1 MLGAWLGR
9 APCRIDYVMVF
20 LEKIVNRPLKN
31 HVRYAKMRKWPLK
44 SAVRYAKTQNR
55 LSPLSSHMTFD
66 APKCN
71 TYATFFW
78 RLHSLWAP
86 SDLFFAQIDF
96 PFDLWC
102 SGPCGPRGPIG
113 YMESRSEPGYTRPS
127 HEDGTFT
134 TGKLP
139 QTIYSIYSIYSIY
152 IVYIVYIVYSI
163 YSIYSLYSI

>member
-9 APCRIDYVMVF
+9 APCRIDY
-20 LEKIVNRPLKN
+20 VNRPLKN

-86 SDLFFAQIDF
+86 SDFFSPKSIYHSIFGAVNQVSKVNEMGT
-96 PFDLWC
+96 WN
-102 SGPCGPRGPIG
+102 RGPNLVIRARA
-113 YMESRSEPGYTRPS
+113 MRTVRLLLANSL
-127 HEDGTFT
+127 
-134 TGKLP
+134 KL
-139 QTIYSIYSIYSIY
+139 YKYLSLDIY
-152 IVYIVYIVYSI
+152 INIYIYINI
-163 YSIYSLYSI
+163 I